1 MEHLSNSKLD
11 VNWIESISG
20 YEESL
25 AKELYGSK
33 AENSV
38 IVINLAED
46 HGAKMIKLKDIIP
59 ESHIITC
66 ERGQWDH
73 PGKITRIP
81 SNNITMQPD
90 PETGHSWVCPIHKKA
105 VAEWRKARNLGT

>member
-46 HGAKMIKLKDIIP
+46 HGAKMIKLKDGRIVEFLAEIEKA
-59 ESHIITC
+59 ESPLEIKTL
-66 ERGQWDH
+66 
-73 PGKITRIP
+73 
-81 SNNITMQPD
+81 N
-90 PETGHSWVCPIHKKA
+90 
-105 VAEWRKARNLGT
+105 